1 MKTFLFVLFVF
12 LHANVFAQFGE
23 QKIILENPLS
33 GTRSIQTA
41 DIDGDGDLDI
51 LVSYAFD
58 NVVSWFE
65 NLDGQ
70 GEFGEQQIIG
80 SLNFTNSSFPSDIDG
95 DGDIDVISTSTND
108 DKLVLYKNNDSQGN
122 FSSEIILANE
132 NSVRDA
138 KTFDLDNDGDQ
149 DIVYISFAGARLQW
163 LENTD
168 GQGNFGPP
176 QLISNNT
183 PAGANVQGDDI
194 DGDGDIDIVA
204 AIGQLDTAAWY
215 ENLDGQGSFSS
226 ANIITTNANGIISVD
241 IADMDGDGD
250 LDVLSASITNINGE
264 TNVAWYENTDG
275 QGVFIGENII
285 TNDADFCYFVSAVD
299 VDNDGDMDILSNS
312 GETGND
318 RIFWQENLDGL
329 GNFGPQISF
338 GENIEFCRY
347 IIGADI
353 DDDGDSDV
361 VYSDQN
367 AGIVAWHE
375 NLTILGI
382 QETNATL
389 HFSVSPNPAKDT
401 IIINSDNTIVQSAI
415 FSALGILI
423 KMQVNTAQIDVSS
436 LSAGSYIIKA
446 YDDTG
451 QYGIE
456 KFIKE

>member
-1 MKTFLFVLFVF
+1 MKTFLFVLYVF

-23 QKIILENPLS
+23 QQIISDNSPVS
-33 GTRSIQTA
+33 RSVQAA
-41 DIDGDGDLDI
+41 DMDGDGDLDI
-51 LVSYAFD
+51 LSSSVAD
-58 NVVSWFE
+58 EQVSWYE
-65 NLDGQ
+65 NTDGQ
-70 GEFGEQQIIG
+70 GTFNNQTTIG
-80 SLNFTNSSFPSDIDG
+80 ILNFSNSSFPSDLDG
-95 DGDIDVISTSTND
+95 DGDFDVIATSIGDNKLVIYFNDGQGTFGNEVLLAND
-108 DKLVLYKNNDSQGN
+108 DQI
-122 FSSEIILANE
+122 F
-132 NSVRDA
+132 DA
-138 KTFDLDNDGDQ
+138 KAFDLDGDDDQ